1 MVPHLEEGVPVD
13 VWQQLRQRVVG
24 VGLGAEHLGL
34 HRHVRAP
41 VDGQHLAA
49 RLVRLRA
56 RVRVGARVRVRA
68 RVWVRMRVR
77 VRVRV
82 RVEVRV
88 GVGVRIGRAFSSEM
102 NLREASD
109 A

>member
-13 VWQQLRQRVVG
+13 VRQQLRQRVVG

-34 HRHVRAP
+34 HRHVLAP

-56 RVRVGARVRVRA
+56 RVRMGARVRVR
-68 RVWVRMRVR
+68 VRVR
-77 VRVRV
+77 VGIRVRLRVRV

-88 GVGVRIGRAFSSEM
+88 GVGVRMGRAFSSEM
-102 NLREASD
+102 NLREASE